1 MADFNGT
8 PGDDV
13 IVGTQN
19 NDNIY
24 GNEGNDVLRGNTG
37 HDWIRG
43 NDGNDFISGD
53 KGVDIIEAG
62 AGNDSIFAGAN
73 DDRTDVIYGD
83 IGNDAAAGG
92 AGADLIIGAL
102 GRDTLFGGAGADFL
116 MQSGIPTLANELV
129 ELIINDALNGTGI
142 VIDIPSDFTVPE
154 IIELLDTATNGILTN
169 ATVVE
174 LLVSNIN
181 NIIGDLVDDAV
192 FRNNFGLGP
201 IGDDQ
206 LTADPADFNIV
217 ADIPILAD
225 ILALVEEDGGVIWG
239 GDGEDIVLGDNGED
253 TMGGGK
259 DGDVLFSL
267 DGDDNVY
274 GGDGSDVIYGGLGD
288 DHLYG
293 GAGNDWMAGGAGKD
307 VLWNGAGNDTV
318 GGGLGTDILIGG
330 DGNDMLLGTD
340 NDNPGDFDFYI
351 FKESD
356 GHDTIGMVERI
367 FDGDAD
373 SKNDTFALT
382 ADADFHVWPVGA
394 GAGTNTVDTPDSKNA
409 NTDLTVG
416 NHPDTIDL
424 TSFGLSSTDDLTF
437 TLVDLDGDGT
447 NESTKISV
455 DGISGWSV
463 TVVGVADID
472 AHHWTGIIELEP
484 SNSVVIF

>member
-225 ILALVEEDGGVIWG
+225 ILALVEEDG
-239 GDGEDIVLGDNGED
+239 
-253 TMGGGK
+253 
-259 DGDVLFSL
+259 
-267 DGDDNVY
+267 
-274 GGDGSDVIYGGLGD
+274 
-288 DHLYG
+288 
-293 GAGNDWMAGGAGKD
+293 
-307 VLWNGAGNDTV
+307 
-318 GGGLGTDILIGG
+318 
-330 DGNDMLLGTD
+330 
-340 NDNPGDFDFYI
+340 
-351 FKESD
+351 
-356 GHDTIGMVERI
+356 
-367 FDGDAD
+367 
-373 SKNDTFALT
+373 
-382 ADADFHVWPVGA
+382 
-394 GAGTNTVDTPDSKNA
+394 
-409 NTDLTVG
+409 
-416 NHPDTIDL
+416 
-424 TSFGLSSTDDLTF
+424 
-437 TLVDLDGDGT
+437 
-447 NESTKISV
+447 
-455 DGISGWSV
+455 
-463 TVVGVADID
+463 
-472 AHHWTGIIELEP
+472 
-484 SNSVVIF
+484 

>member
-24 GNEGNDVLRGNTG
+24 GNEGNDVLRGNSG

-53 KGVDIIEAG
+53 KGVDIIEGG
-62 AGNDSIFAGAN
+62 AGNDSIFAGAG

-83 IGNDAAAGG
+83 TGNDAAAGG

-102 GRDTLFGGAGADFL
+102 GSDTLFGGVGADFL

-129 ELIINDALNGTGI
+129 ELVINDALAAANTGI

-174 LLVSNIN
+174 LLVTNIN
-181 NIIGDLVDDAV
+181 IIIGDLVEDAV
-192 FRNNFGLGP
+192 FRNGPGL
-201 IGDDQ
+201 

-239 GDGEDIVLGDNGED
+239 GDGDDIVLGDNGDD

-267 DGDDNVY
+267 DGDDHVF
-274 GGDGSDVIYGGLGD
+274 GGAGADVIYGGLGD

-293 GAGNDWMAGGAGKD
+293 GDGNDWIAGGAGKD
-307 VLWNGAGNDTV
+307 VIWNGAGNDTV

-340 NDNPGDFDFYI
+340 RSTQQPDFDFYI
-351 FKESD
+351 FKASD
-356 GHDTIGMVERI
+356 GNDTIGMVEK
-367 FDGDAD
+367 DNNGTPGDPTD
-373 SKNDTFALT
+373 DFIVLT
-382 ADADFHVWPVGA
+382 ADFDFNTNAPANGLAPNA
-394 GAGTNTVDTPDSKNA
+394 GFPSQA
-409 NTDLTVG
+409 NV
-416 NHPDTIDL
+416 DTIDL
-424 TSFGLSSTDDLTF
+424 TSFGLNSTDDLTF
-437 TLVDLDGDGT
+437 TLVDLDNSGT
-447 NESTKISV
+447 VESTVISIA
-455 DGISGWSV
+455 GLSGWSV
-463 TVVGVADID
+463 TVVGVANDD
-472 AHHWTGIIELEP
+472 PHAWTGVIETNAA
-484 SNSVVIF
+484 NSVEIF